1 MELKDIALLLAA
13 VWAFYK
19 LTQTGGLHPLLDLK
33 VSGRY
38 IEAHGHGYLLCS
50 VEVKNVHLPMVLIKY
65 SAVRISW
72 AAVTSNADVEPK
84 WQRLGTF
91 PVFEGEEKVWSGE
104 TIRDKLMLV
113 TPSDQHLFK
122 LEFRIGRK
130 YGWSR
135 RTIRWVISKWFYPT
149 RNAWMAVTIV
159 KRQPDERAGEE

>member
-1 MELKDIALLLAA
+1 MESVHHALTYLNTQWAKMELKDIVLLLAA

-19 LTQTGGLHPLLDLK
+19 LIQTGGLHPLLDLK

-38 IEAHGHGYLLCS
+38 IEADGHGYLLCS
-50 VEVKNVHLPMVLIKY
+50 VEVKNVHLPMVLVEY

-72 AAVTSNADVEPK
+72 ATVTSDADVEPK

-91 PVFEGEEKVWSGE
+91 AVCEGEEKVWSGE

-122 LEFRIGRK
+122 G
-130 YGWSR
+130 
-135 RTIRWVISKWFYPT
+135 V
-149 RNAWMAVTIV
+149 
-159 KRQPDERAGEE
+159 